1 MSVAADLRT
10 FKHEIGSRWEAAV
23 LADAP
28 ALAQLPRASLVDH
41 LPEFLEGLAA
51 WVEGNRTD
59 AELGFSR
66 LAEGHALQRHS
77 AGIPLEELTAE
88 YATLR
93 RSILET
99 LLERTPADQLT
110 ASLVVVD
117 AGIDRAVGEAIK
129 RYAKARDHVRERFI
143 GILGHDLRD
152 PLTAVMMSATLLSAM
167 IPAEDKQAQLVAK
180 ISRSA
185 ERIERMIDDVLDFAR
200 GRLDG
205 QIPITP
211 TLVDLGDV
219 CRAVVDEARALSP
232 GREIE
237 LETRGDLRGL
247 LDRDRVSQALGN
259 LVSNAR
265 HYGIG
270 PITVRAW
277 EREDRHAIFTSVTNH
292 GPTIPPAVIAR
303 IFDPF
308 ARATTTR
315 RSGGLGLGLY
325 IVDQIALAHGG
336 TCSARSTA
344 DDGTTF
350 SIEWPRVPLE
360 EIPGRPTV

>member
-1 MSVAADLRT
+1 MSVAVALRT
-10 FKHEIGSRWEAAV
+10 FKQEIGNRWEATV

-28 ALAQLPRASLVDH
+28 ALGQLSRASLIDH

-51 WVEGNRTD
+51 WVEGNRDD

-77 AGIPLEELTAE
+77 AGIPLEALTAE

-99 LLERTPADQLT
+99 LIERTPADELV

-117 AGIDRAVGEAIK
+117 AGIDRAVNEAIK
-129 RYAKARDHVRERFI
+129 RYANARDHVRERFI

-167 IPAEDKQAQLVAK
+167 IPTEDKQAQLVAK

-200 GRLDG
+200 GRLSG
-205 QIPITP
+205 RIPITP

-237 LETRGDLRGL
+237 LEASGDLRAM

-265 HYGIG
+265 HYGSG
-270 PITVRAW
+270 PIVVRAW
-277 EREDRHAIFTSVTNH
+277 ERDDRHALLTSVTNQ
-292 GPTIPPAVIAR
+292 GATIPQATLTR

-336 TCSARSTA
+336 TCTARSSA
-344 DDGTTF
+344 EAGTTF
-350 SIEWPRVPLE
+350 SIEWPRVPFE
-360 EIPGRPTV
+360 ETPGRPT